1 MQAKQSHLKN
11 ASPIIKFISTKFLI
25 ITPKKKLLNISPT
38 LVKFSTLN
46 FSQLKET
53 GKTPKKNLTLTI
65 VTSDLKRMRTQ
76 KNVFLLKKD
85 IPLKTMTPSVLL
97 EPIKLDKMMRL
108 IRNFSLKSVQL
119 SKRLKLQNFKNNFT
133 YFWR

>member
-11 ASPIIKFISTKFLI
+11 ASPIIKFISTRSLI
-25 ITPKKKLLNISPT
+25 ITPKKKSQNISPI

-53 GKTPKKNLTLTI
+53 GKTPKKNPTPTI
-65 VTSDLKRMRTQ
+65 VTLDSKRMRTH

-85 IPLKTMTPSVLL
+85 IPLKTMIPFVLSEL
-97 EPIKLDKMMRL
+97 IKLDKMMRL
-108 IRNFSLKSVQL
+108 IRKFSLKSVLL

-133 YFWR
+133 YLWR